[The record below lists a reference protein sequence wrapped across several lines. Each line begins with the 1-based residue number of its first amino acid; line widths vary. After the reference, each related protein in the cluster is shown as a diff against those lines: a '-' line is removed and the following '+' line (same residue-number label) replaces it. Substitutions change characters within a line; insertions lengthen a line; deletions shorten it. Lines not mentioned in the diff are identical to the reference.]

1 MVISIANP
9 SNHQH
14 IDGRCQLSFSVT
26 LFDFS
31 TDIPINDFFK
41 KKTIHFLEKALGISF
56 LVYVNPTK

>member
-9 SNHQH
+9 YNHQH

-31 TDIPINDFFK
+31 TDIPISDFFNKFCHLK
-41 KKTIHFLEKALGISF
+41 KKALGISCF
-56 LVYVNPTK
+56 AICESN